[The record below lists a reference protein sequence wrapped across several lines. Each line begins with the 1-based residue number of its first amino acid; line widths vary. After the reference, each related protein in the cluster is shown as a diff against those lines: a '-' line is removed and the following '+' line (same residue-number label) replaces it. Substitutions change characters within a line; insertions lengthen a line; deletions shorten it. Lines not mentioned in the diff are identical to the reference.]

1 MPTLIVNGTTVE
13 AHIGERLLDTARREA
28 LHIGFV
34 CDGNGLCQTCECRI
48 LRGKEHLSP
57 LNDIEKV
64 WLTEGQI
71 AEDRRL
77 ACQASVRGP
86 GPVEFETRAE
96 EMRQQALVL
105 FSPRTP
111 ENEQVGNFF
120 QTMVLINVE
129 HIRRWPA
136 NMFYALTTVF
146 SIPFNVDGAQKLIDD
161 TMRITERMTTTNR
174 NALADSER
182 PPR

>member
-1 MPTLIVNGTTVE
+1 MPTLIMNGTTVE
-13 AHIGERLLDTARREA
+13 ALIGERLLDTARREA

-57 LNDIEKV
+57 INDVEKI
-64 WLTEGQI
+64 WLTNEQI
-71 AEDRRL
+71 AQDRRL

-86 GPVEFETRAE
+86 GPIELETRAE
-96 EMRQQALVL
+96 EMRKQALVL

-111 ENEQVGNFF
+111 ETEQVGNLFR
-120 QTMVLINVE
+120 TMLWINIE

-136 NMFYALTTVF
+136 NMLYALTTVF
-146 SIPFNVDGAQKLIDD
+146 SIPFNVDGAQKLIND
-161 TMRITERMTTTNR
+161 TMRITERMTKTDRT
-174 NALADSER
+174 ALPDSER
-182 PPR
+182 PSR